1 MIVVRNINIKK
12 YGKQKKYKYDDRI
25 SWVNANAEN
34 LPFEDNTFDAYLV
47 SFGARNFSDI
57 NQSLHE
63 ARRVLKNNGRLLCL
77 EFSKVQ
83 NVILNLSNSINC
95 HFINFWNWIIT
106 GNYTGSCNFTKISK
120 ITKSFKNC
128 ICNIVYFIFDL
139 RQAGGGRAA
148 FDMFVVIFLRVFEA
162 LGLRCLC
169 RSPQALLFPICL
181 RFLIFGD
188 LDKCLC
194 FIKNSFK

>member
-1 MIVVRNINIKK
+1 MTK
-12 YGKQKKYKYDDRI
+12 YGKQKKYKYDDKI

-83 NVILNLSNSINC
+83 NVNLQQFC
-95 HFINFWNWIIT
+95 
-106 GNYTGSCNFTKISK
+106 
-120 ITKSFKNC
+120 
-128 ICNIVYFIFDL
+128 
-139 RQAGGGRAA
+139 
-148 FDMFVVIFLRVFEA
+148 
-162 LGLRCLC
+162 
-169 RSPQALLFPICL
+169 
-181 RFLIFGD
+181 
-188 LDKCLC
+188 
-194 FIKNSFK
+194 